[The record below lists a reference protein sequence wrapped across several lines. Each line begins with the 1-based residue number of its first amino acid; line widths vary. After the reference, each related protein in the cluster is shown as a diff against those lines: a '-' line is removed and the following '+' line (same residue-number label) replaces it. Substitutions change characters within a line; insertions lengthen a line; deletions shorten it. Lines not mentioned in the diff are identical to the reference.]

1 MKEYR
6 YDIAVI
12 GGGPAGVCAAL
23 AAARSGANVLI
34 IEQYGVLGGM
44 STMGQVAP
52 WMTFHDMNG
61 VQVVRGIAQEI
72 VDRLSERGMCRGHVR
87 DTMGETWSVT
97 PFDNEGLKLV
107 LAEMCC
113 EAGVSLLFHTFVFGV
128 ETEGGRISALK
139 AANKDGEVR
148 ICAKVFIDASGD
160 GDIFAMSGCS
170 MEKGRE
176 GDHLMQ
182 PCTTNFSMYNV
193 DFAKIRDFMLAH
205 PEDFHDKTDMTAM
218 REEGALPDCVSGFF
232 EEWKRGQEELDMH
245 ILRERILF
253 FRGIRDDIATINTTR
268 LTQVDCTDAD
278 SMSNAEVELRKQV
291 YQVAE
296 LLKKYVPGFEKA
308 EILGVAPV
316 VGIREG
322 RRLVGRYVLTGDDL
336 RAARRFP
343 DDIAVYGYPIDQ
355 HHPDGA
361 GFTQSTVAAYGIPY
375 RTLLP
380 KEIDNLLVA
389 GRCISCDREAQSSL
403 RTTPGVMAIGE
414 AAGAAAAE
422 AVKEDIPLDQVDV
435 KALQALLRSRGAY
448 LD

>member
-1 MKEYR
+1 MKEYNF
-6 YDIAVI
+6 DVAVI
-12 GGGPAGVCAAL
+12 GGGPSGVCAAVS
-23 AAARSGANVLI
+23 AARSGARVLI
-34 IEQYGVLGGM
+34 VEQYGVLGGM

-52 WMTFHDMNG
+52 WMTFHDMQG
-61 VQVVRGIAQEI
+61 VQVVKGLGQEI
-72 VDRLSERGMCRGHVR
+72 VDRLTARGMCRGHVR

-107 LAEMCC
+107 LAEMCR
-113 EAGVSLLFHTFVFGV
+113 EEGITLLFHTFVFGL
-128 ETEGGRISALK
+128 ETEGRKISCLR
-139 AANKDGEVR
+139 AANKNGEIR
-148 ICAKVFIDASGD
+148 IRAKVYVDGSGD

-170 MEKGRE
+170 HEKGRE
-176 GDHLMQ
+176 GDHLMM

-193 DFAKIRDFMLAH
+193 DFVKIRDFMLAH
-205 PEDFHDKTDMTAM
+205 PEDFHDKTDMTPM
-218 REEGALPDCVSGFF
+218 RETGALPDCVSGFF
-232 EEWKRGQEELDMH
+232 EEWKKGQEELGMH

-253 FRGIRDDIATINTTR
+253 FRGIRDDIATVNTTR
-268 LTQVDCTDAD
+268 LTEVDCTDAD

-296 LLKKYVPGFEKA
+296 LLQKYVPGFEKA

-322 RRLVGRYVLTGDDL
+322 RRLSGEYVLTGDDL
-336 RAARRFP
+336 RAAKRF
-343 DDIAVYGYPIDQ
+343 DDEIAVYGYPIDQ

-361 GFTQSTVAAYGIPY
+361 GFTQSTIPAYGIPY
-375 RTLLP
+375 RTLVP
-380 KEIDNLLVA
+380 KEIDNLLVT
-389 GRCISCDREAQSSL
+389 GRCVSCDREAQSSL

-422 AVKEDIPLDQVDV
+422 AAEKNIPVQAVDV
-435 KALQALLRSRGAY
+435 KALQKLLRERGAY